1 MSLTLRCHCGATQ
14 ITLPHAPL
22 RAGRCNCT
30 YCARAGAIWGYY
42 GEGELTILANEG
54 ERTYT
59 ASGMNMHHFCG
70 NCGMQTWGDSPDWSS
85 LYNADGTPKD
95 GVGGMPTARSY
106 SVNLNLIDDFD
117 WSHVTVDDYDGR
129 HNW

>member
-1 MSLTLRCHCGATQ
+1 MSLTLKCHCGATQ
-14 ITLPHAPL
+14 ITLPHPPA

-30 YCARAGAIWGYY
+30 YCSRAGAVWGYY
-42 GEGELTILANEG
+42 GEGDLTIVSNEG
-54 ERTYT
+54 ERTYS

-70 NCGMQTWGDSPDWSS
+70 ACGMQTWGDSPDWSS

-117 WSHVTVDDYDGR
+117 WGSVTVDEYDGR